1 MDFSLTRKLVT
12 CLRHSLL
19 VIPSCSTFSLV
30 TFLFDYRHGPGLVLV
45 DFVWKTGSTVL
56 ATTEKATLTLPIG
69 EHIVTLTVVDS
80 DGNDSTEATMITVFD
95 YGYPWISGLSPDNGP
110 LGGGNDVTINGSGF
124 TNVLD
129 VKFGQNSVSGS
140 AVEVV
145 DENTITV
152 QAPVVS
158 SGVPVDVAVTTSLG
172 VSNTATYTYVAN
184 SRIEFDE
191 IDLLFFPVP
200 TVVQFG
206 PNGKL
211 YVANTLG
218 QIAAFIIDDDL
229 NAVNPVISSVAPYRS
244 ILGLA
249 FDPLDTKS
257 NPDVFFSHSMFY
269 HGEQKSSSGRAI
281 NGMVSKASGANL
293 EFVVDIITGLPV
305 SDGDHGTFLLGASC
319 LDQYLLLLCS
329 RCFFCFLLLVLCSCE
344 RSGIWRLRRTL
355 HSNWRVRVFTLLL
368 CIACTLTL

>member
-1 MDFSLTRKLVT
+1 
-12 CLRHSLL
+12 LRHSQL
-19 VIPSCSTFSLV
+19 VIPGCSTFSLV
-30 TFLFDYRHGPGLVLV
+30 TFLFDDRHGPGLVLV

-56 ATTEKATLTLPIG
+56 ATTEKANLTLPIG

-110 LGGGNDVTINGSGF
+110 LSGGNDVTINGSGF

-140 AVEVV
+140 DVEVL
-145 DENTITV
+145 DENTIKV
-152 QAPVVS
+152 QAPVVR
-158 SGVPVDVAVTTSLG
+158 SGVPVDVTVSTSLG
-172 VSNTATYTYVAN
+172 VSNTAMYTYIAN

-200 TVVQFG
+200 TVVRFG

-218 QIAAFIIDDDL
+218 QIAAFSIDDNL
-229 NAVNPVISSVAPYRS
+229 NALNPVVSSVAPYRS

-281 NGMVSKASGANL
+281 NGVVSKASGANL
-293 EFVVDIITGLPV
+293 ESVVDIITGLPV
-305 SDGDHGTFLLGASC
+305 SDHDHGAFLCLVLLLFTSTFLLCAHTVTADVLVVGAA
-319 LDQYLLLLCS
+319 QP
-329 RCFFCFLLLVLCSCE
+329 
-344 RSGIWRLRRTL
+344 
-355 HSNWRVRVFTLLL
+355 
-368 CIACTLTL
+368 